1 MLGFVLTAPLKNL
14 KASNIDSAV
23 SLLTRGGCVFAE
35 LSGVNVIAQ
44 SELVVSTTPSFDL
57 AMSMKLLSCYIAV
70 STKTSE
76 PTEH

>member
-1 MLGFVLTAPLKNL
+1 MLGFGLTVPLKNL

-23 SLLTRGGCVFAE
+23 SLLTQGGGVFAE

-57 AMSMKLLSCYIAV
+57 AMSMKLLSCFIAV